1 MACRRLRVH
10 RYLRG
15 RTDALKSKIDQIGPA
30 GIFEDGEGESIG
42 RDPADARE
50 AISKMDEVAGHDSG
64 AGPSTGTLAA
74 GNGVS
79 RHERKVGARRDHDQD
94 GETGNAKE
102 IAKHPRR

>member
-50 AISKMDEVAGHDSG
+50 AISKMDEVACHDSG
-64 AGPSTGTLAA
+64 AGPSTGTFAA

-79 RHERKVGARRDHDQD
+79 RHQRKVGARRDHDQD